1 MPQLTEMV
9 RELDNL
15 QQIQKQRLATEQ
27 ELVNLNQRSALIA
40 EINSLGTAI
49 ESHSFNTA
57 SPRYASKRRHTEA
70 LARQAALRQA
80 DYELV
85 QCLLDSYGQC
95 LDQQHLG
102 EFNARLIQFKLE
114 GNSWHSEYLALVD
127 VLQLHLPA
135 QTLEAYDITRS
146 QLDELFG
153 RLNDLGLQCLEHM
166 QQYAAIMYY
175 YPEQRQR
182 DNIYVRF
189 HASYSNYL
197 QHSDS
202 PSTNSLAGTPSLDM
216 ASKLS
221 AAQTLESVWLELN
234 CHLHQLTQH
243 FANEQGLAQTLTPS
257 HSLLAAIQQSQCNQ
271 SLLNVVVIRTLD
283 GVTDI
288 FGDYE
293 LSALDTQDVKLLQQQ
308 LQFLQLVRTM
318 CQGLLQL
325 DGVPEQASDQLS
337 ELQDALMAL
346 MQLQH
351 YFEYEL
357 PASIFRLLL
366 LSPNLEQL
374 QALLQLGSEIL
385 SKRFH
390 QHEEEEQH
398 HQQGTEA
405 SVPVE
410 KQFLLSLQ
418 PAYTLFKQL
427 SKALEC
433 IARTI
438 KLGRD
443 DVQDSQ
449 SQQYMVSGCYNRV
462 TLLNK
467 VKLFNLLFSYPRT
480 GTKHSK
486 EHQEPAKRWS
496 LLRVGVA
503 DPPCQPELRCTSD
516 GTARTELCASPGS
529 GISCGI
535 GSVGIVCLLYGLWLT
550 LPGGWQRGDWR
561 LSNIPTGC

>member
-1 MPQLTEMV
+1 MPQLTDMV
-9 RELDNL
+9 HELDNL
-15 QQIQKQRLATEQ
+15 QQIQKQLLNTEQ
-27 ELVNLNQRSALIA
+27 ELINLNQRSALIS
-40 EINSLGTAI
+40 EINALGTAI

-70 LARQAALRQA
+70 LARQAALRKA

-102 EFNARLIQFKLE
+102 EYNARLIQFKLE
-114 GNSWHSEYLALVD
+114 GNSWHNEYLALVD

-135 QTLEAYDITRS
+135 QTLEAYHITRS

-153 RLNDLGLQCLEHM
+153 RLNDLALQCLEHM
-166 QQYAAIMYY
+166 QQYAATMYY

-189 HASYSNYL
+189 QASYSNYL

-202 PSTNSLAGTPSLDM
+202 PSTNSLGTGTASLDM

-234 CHLHQLTQH
+234 CRLHQLTQH
-243 FANEQGLAQTLTPS
+243 FANEQEVAQTVTPS
-257 HSLLAAIQQSQCNQ
+257 HSLLVAIQQSQCNQ
-271 SLLNVVVIRTLD
+271 SLLNAMVIRTLD

-293 LSALDTQDVKLLQQQ
+293 LSALNTQDVKLLQQQ

-325 DGVPEQASDQLS
+325 DGVPEQTNDQMS

-374 QALLQLGSEIL
+374 QPLLQLGSELL

-398 HQQGTEA
+398 HQQGSVA

-449 SQQYMVSGCYNRV
+449 SQQYMVSGCYNRC
-462 TLLNK
+462 
-467 VKLFNLLFSYPRT
+467 R
-480 GTKHSK
+480 
-486 EHQEPAKRWS
+486 
-496 LLRVGVA
+496 
-503 DPPCQPELRCTSD
+503 
-516 GTARTELCASPGS
+516 
-529 GISCGI
+529 
-535 GSVGIVCLLYGLWLT
+535 
-550 LPGGWQRGDWR
+550 
-561 LSNIPTGC
+561 